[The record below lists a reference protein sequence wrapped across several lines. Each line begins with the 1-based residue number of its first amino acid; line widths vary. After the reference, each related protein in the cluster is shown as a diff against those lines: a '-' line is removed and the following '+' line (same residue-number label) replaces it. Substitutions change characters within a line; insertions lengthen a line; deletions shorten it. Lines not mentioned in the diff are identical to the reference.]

1 MEAGKVYRVPEP
13 IFFIICSNTM
23 GMFTPDVEKT
33 TGKKGIFIADAVG
46 KAITDKG
53 MKRVAL
59 PGARFTMEESFY
71 KKMCLP
77 NAMALNP

>member
-1 MEAGKVYRVPEP
+1 
-13 IFFIICSNTM
+13 M
-23 GMFTPDVEKT
+23 GMFTPNVEKT

-59 PGARFTMEESFY
+59 PDTRFTMEESFY